1 MNKVQQGK
9 IAICE
14 ECKRR
19 RVQNENIVTCKSAT
33 WNKAIHKKSASQK
46 KCNMKTLLHKKLQK
60 MAVCWRTVIHWS
72 FCGQQ
77 IETCI
82 ANIWDLRFSNA
93 YMSETYW
100 RSFKTSKM
108 EGFAKLF
115 NGWKPTRNTLLYVLY
130 TKCQC
135 SELLWTKTITNFLT
149 KDDLIRVVVCRM
161 CML

>member
-1 MNKVQQGK
+1 MQHEIKQF
-9 IAICE
+9 I
-14 ECKRR
+14 KR
-19 RVQNENIVTCKSAT
+19 V
-33 WNKAIHKKSASQK
+33 HLKKSVTWK
-46 KCNMKTLLHKKLQK
+46 HYYTKNCN